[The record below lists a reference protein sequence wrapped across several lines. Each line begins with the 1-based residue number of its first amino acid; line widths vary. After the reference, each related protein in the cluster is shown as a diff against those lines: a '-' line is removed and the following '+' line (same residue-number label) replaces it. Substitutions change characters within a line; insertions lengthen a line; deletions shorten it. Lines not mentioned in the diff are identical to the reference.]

1 LDSAIHALKVIPRVS
16 LKKLKQITLSFGF
29 FKRQFFC
36 IAIYFAVKDCPE
48 KGMGANFLRLNI

>member
-1 LDSAIHALKVIPRVS
+1 MKIDSTIRS
-16 LKKLKQITLSFGF
+16 EKLKQIALSFGF

-36 IAIYFAVKDCPE
+36 IAIYFSVKDCPE